1 MVGGTGKPRFVLDT
15 GIIIRELNQEE
26 RAAALLNGLRD
37 IGVVEV
43 SSITVMEVFAGCRD
57 EEEEAKAAQL
67 FLLVQPIALDN
78 ETAAI
83 AGRLVRKY
91 PSVFGREIQRGSP
104 DALIAAT
111 AISANARLV
120 TLDRKDFQQIKE
132 PDLAITILRQSD
144 KSWVPLDF

>member
-1 MVGGTGKPRFVLDT
+1 MVGGAGKPRFILDT

-26 RAAALLNGLRD
+26 RASELLNYLRD

-43 SSITVMEVFAGCRD
+43 SVITLMEVFAGCRD

-67 FLLVQPIALDN
+67 FDLVRPIALG
-78 ETAAI
+78 EEAAAI

-91 PSVFGREIQRGSP
+91 PGIFGRAIQRGSP

-111 AISANARLV
+111 AICANACLI
-120 TLDRKDFQQIKE
+120 TLDRKDFRQIKE
-132 PDLAITILRQSD
+132 PDLAITILEQSAE
-144 KSWVPLDF
+144 SWIPPL

>member
-1 MVGGTGKPRFVLDT
+1 VVGGTGKPRFVLDT

-26 RAAALLNGLRD
+26 RASQLLNHLRN

-57 EEEEAKAAQL
+57 EDEEAKAAQL
-67 FLLVQPIALDN
+67 FDLVRPIALG
-78 ETAAI
+78 EEAAAI

-91 PSVFGREIQRGSP
+91 PSVFGRAIQRGSP

-120 TLDRKDFQQIKE
+120 TLDRKDFKQVKE
-132 PDLAITILRQSD
+132 PNLAITILQQSAQ
-144 KSWVPLDF
+144 SWVPLRF